1 MDWNLYLNFLGAMLA
16 IINPIG
22 IWTIWSELTEDVQV
36 RKVRGNIALLIV
48 FSSMLILLVFFFSGR
63 YLLEFFSI
71 DLSVFRIA
79 GGILLLLTGI
89 SMVEGTAT
97 KLTERDERG
106 GSEMD
111 MAKMRFKKI
120 VVPLLVPALAGPGSI
135 TTVIL
140 FGIYA
145 STWQDYLALSVII
158 VLTILMLLIIFMN
171 SYFLE
176 KKVDQVVFSV
186 FTKVFGIIV
195 AAIALQFIVEGLGQ
209 VFPGW
214 LE

>member
-1 MDWNLYLNFLGAMLA
+1 MEWNLYLNFLGAMLA
-16 IINPIG
+16 IINPVG

-97 KLTERDERG
+97 KLTERDEQG

-195 AAIALQFIVEGLGQ
+195 AAIALQFIVEGLSQ
-209 VFPGW
+209 VFPALLG
-214 LE
+214 